1 MAQAYLF
8 NKPIGSNGKIED
20 LLPGGKEVEY
30 YIKDGQ
36 TLNKGDYVCFE
47 QGLDMIYFNSKE
59 DVLNSG
65 NTNLNYRKTLD
76 IDNNTRCYYDCY
88 SSNKAILYSIQ
99 NYQNPKDSI
108 IYNNN
113 KSDSEYYHNYDMIKL
128 SQTQL
133 LQVGGTSSSAS
144 SSSLYL
150 KARIVSWDNDLK
162 EYVPGS
168 TVELT
173 TSSDGRVGYI
183 SKALLLNN
191 GQVIIFSS
199 NYYRHLSVMLL
210 CNVDLNN
217 KTINIVNRLDITD
230 AYVRY
235 GVVNL
240 IELSNNKIALLYQD
254 YKLDSTGGKLYKR
267 SFTLT
272 ETTITDDNNTQV
284 LIDSNYA
291 YKNYVRFFEDNDGN
305 LYYYSGGLDYKLSV
319 FKILNPNNIF
329 KYITYNLMID
339 DIVSNC
345 GITLASD
352 YYVNNSVYYKPI
364 ITHDKGFRWYFVIAE
379 SKDSYYI
386 VSMSKTYNSENVGE
400 VYHILKC
407 TTPSISSTSSYLW
420 YIELNI
426 SDDNILNL
434 SLLYNKYLYANL
446 IQTVRLYNSNEDIMP
461 LGIVTAVNNN
471 KVKIYKF
478 NQKYIDN
485 FYDKVIF
492 VYTPT
497 SATNVLYINDIKVKL
512 TRFNL
517 YAIPDSETAN
527 ADIGDIPYIYM
538 LKYYYNSKTNVEEL
552 KTLNSYIGGDYNY
565 KYNSS
570 NISYSYDSQ
579 NQRIT
584 INYDSSNTI
593 YRANNNY
600 KFILEYWREPDTTPI
615 DLLS

>member
-1 MAQAYLF
+1 MTQAYLF
-8 NKPIGSNGKIED
+8 NKPVGSNGKIQD

-30 YIKDGQ
+30 YIEDGQ

-47 QGLDMIYFNSKE
+47 QSLDSIYFNSKE
-59 DVLNSG
+59 DVLN
-65 NTNLNYRKTLD
+65 NDNLNLEYMKTLD

-88 SSNKAILYSIQ
+88 SSNKAVLYSIQ

-108 IYNNN
+108 VYNNN
-113 KSDSEYYHNYDMIKL
+113 KSDSEYYCHYDMIKL

-133 LQVGGTSSSAS
+133 LQVGGTTTSSS
-144 SSSLYL
+144 SSSLHL

-183 SKALLLNN
+183 NKALLLNN

-199 NYYRHLSVMLL
+199 NYYRYLSVMLL

-217 KTINIVNRLDITD
+217 KTIDIVNRLDITD

-254 YKLDSTGGKLYKR
+254 YRLSSTGGKLYKR

-284 LIDSNYA
+284 LIDSSYA
-291 YKNYVRFFEDNDGN
+291 NCGNCVRFFEDNDGN

-319 FKILNPNNIF
+319 FKILNPGNIF
-329 KYITYNLMID
+329 ENITYNLMID

-345 GITLASD
+345 GLTLASN
-352 YYVNNSVYYKPI
+352 YYVNDSVYFKPI
-364 ITHDKGFRWYFVIAE
+364 ITYDKGFRWYFIIAE
-379 SKDSYYI
+379 SKNSYYI

-407 TTPSISSTSSYLW
+407 TTPNFLSNLYYS
-420 YIELNI
+420 ELNI

-434 SLLYNKYLYANL
+434 SICYTRYLYANL
-446 IQTVRLYNSNEDIMP
+446 VQTVRLYNSNEDIMP

-485 FYDKVIF
+485 FHDKVIF

-497 SATNVLYINDIKVKL
+497 SATNVLYINDIRVKP

-517 YAIPDSETAN
+517 YAIPDSETAD
-527 ADIGDIPYIYM
+527 ADIGNVPYIYM
-538 LKYYYNSKTNVEEL
+538 LKYYYNNETNVEEL
-552 KTLNSYIGGDYNY
+552 KTLNSYIAGDYNY
-565 KYNSS
+565 QYNSS
-570 NISYSYDSQ
+570 RISYAYDKQ
-579 NQRIT
+579 NKRIT
-584 INYDSSNTI
+584 INYSDSSNTI
-593 YRANNNY
+593 YSANNNY

-615 DLLS
+615 NLLS